1 MARRSGAHN
10 VTFMKQPLSVHPTYS
25 VHIAMHFSLSMSL
38 NRSRFLSAHCAR
50 IISRIIW
57 LDTGPIQ
64 RFRTL
69 AVSIFCVSVLRC
81 LFLQSPSFFTLHGS
95 EQVKISVR
103 ALCAHNL
110 AHNMA
115 GHGPHSATVKL
126 SKGAHVQ
133 PMAPWQLL
141 LIRNMEINAQS
152 IMRGLLGNG
161 TMLQNIM
168 RGLCAPGF
176 LLCATL
182 CATLCAGRIYY
193 ARYYARRL
201 QHCNTLCADY
211 ARLCF
216 IMRGIMRNIM
226 RGQLTLCAKCLF
238 CTLPSLA
245 VYAACPTPVQQPLL
259 CPHTSWHG

>member
-1 MARRSGAHN
+1 
-10 VTFMKQPLSVHPTYS
+10 
-25 VHIAMHFSLSMSL
+25 
-38 NRSRFLSAHCAR
+38 
-50 IISRIIW
+50 
-57 LDTGPIQ
+57 
-64 RFRTL
+64 
-69 AVSIFCVSVLRC
+69 
-81 LFLQSPSFFTLHGS
+81 
-95 EQVKISVR
+95 
-103 ALCAHNL
+103 
-110 AHNMA
+110 
-115 GHGPHSATVKL
+115 
-126 SKGAHVQ
+126 
-133 PMAPWQLL
+133 
-141 LIRNMEINAQS
+141 MEVNAQS

-245 VYAACPTPVQQPLL
+245 VYAACLRLSNNPPSPAHIMARLSQPMPQPSVVTQVEAHIILRIISCIISAHNVAHNNYSL
-259 CPHTSWHG
+259 K